1 MVIVLKYNLMYS
13 SLSKI
18 FLNISIDEVC
28 MYIMILFYV
37 IMLFVMMF
45 NLIFFFKIC
54 DFIKLI

>member
-13 SLSKI
+13 SLSEI

-28 MYIMILFYV
+28 MYIIILLYV

-45 NLIFFFKIC
+45 NLIFFLRYVI
-54 DFIKLI
+54 L

>member
-1 MVIVLKYNLMYS
+1 MLFLFLKMVIVLKYNLMYS
-13 SLSKI
+13 SLSEI

-45 NLIFFFKIC
+45 NLIFFF
-54 DFIKLI
+54 